1 MWVKPVVLQG
11 RHLRLEPLTAD
22 HAPLWARHH
31 EPELFAYMS
40 RGAPQGGDAA
50 GYAEYIEYLNAEPGR
65 MNWAIRVG
73 EDFAGRISYVGITPA
88 HRKLEIGT
96 FIVKPY
102 HGTFVNPESKYLML
116 RHAFEDLGAVRV
128 QFTVDVRNERSQRA
142 MEKLGAVREGVLR
155 KAAITPDGF
164 IRDSVV
170 YSITDDD
177 WPRVRVGLEE
187 RLGYGV
193 DRR

>member
-11 RHLRLEPLTAD
+11 RYVRLEPLTAA
-22 HAPLWARHH
+22 HAPLWAKHH

-40 RGAPQGGDAA
+40 RGAPQAGDVA
-50 GYAEYIEYLNAEPGR
+50 GYEEYIEYLNDEPGR

-73 EDFAGRISYVGITPA
+73 EDFAGRISYVGITEA

-96 FIVKPY
+96 FIVRPY
-102 HGTFVNPESKYLML
+102 QGTFVNPESKYLML
-116 RHAFEDLGAVRV
+116 RHAIEDLGAIRV

-155 KAAITPDGF
+155 KAAITPDGH

-177 WPRVRVGLEE
+177 WPRVKAGLEA
-187 RLGYGV
+187 RLGYELES
-193 DRR
+193 R

>member
-11 RHLRLEPLTAD
+11 RYVRLEPLTTA
-22 HAPLWARHH
+22 HAPLWAKHH

-40 RGAPQGGDAA
+40 RGAPPAGDVA
-50 GYAEYIEYLNAEPGR
+50 GYEEYIGYLNNEPGR
-65 MNWAIRVG
+65 MNWAIRVD
-73 EDFAGRISYVGITPA
+73 EDFAGRISYVGIAEA

-96 FIVKPY
+96 FIVRPY
-102 HGTFVNPESKYLML
+102 QGTFVNPESKYLML
-116 RHAFEDLGAVRV
+116 RHAIEDLGAVRV

-155 KAAITPDGF
+155 KAAITPDGH

-177 WPRVRVGLEE
+177 WPRVKAGLEA
-187 RLGYGV
+187 RLGYALEG
-193 DRR
+193 R